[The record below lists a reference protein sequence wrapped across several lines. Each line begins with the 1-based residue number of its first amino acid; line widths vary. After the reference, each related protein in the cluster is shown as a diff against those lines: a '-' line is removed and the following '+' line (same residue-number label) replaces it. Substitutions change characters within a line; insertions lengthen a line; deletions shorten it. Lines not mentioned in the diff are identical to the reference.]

1 MIDVPSAIYVNR
13 TGAEL
18 RAATVE
24 EGQLIALLVER
35 GHDRG
40 VVGDVYK
47 GRVVR
52 IVPGM
57 QAAFLDVGL
66 PRAAFLY
73 VGDLVEQKEPP
84 PPADPTLG
92 EDAAVPDAVA
102 EAITGAFEAVR
113 EARVEVQTLPQAEPQ
128 RRKHPPIQNQLS
140 PGQTLTVQVSKEPLG
155 TKGARV
161 TAQVALP
168 GRYLVYLPHSD
179 HVGVSRRID
188 DEEERDRLRA
198 VVESFKEPGEGMI
211 VRTVCVG
218 RSADEL
224 RLDAELLRDDWRE
237 LRAAERTAAVPS
249 QLYEEPDLVVRIVRD
264 LLSDHVTKLV
274 FDDRGDFDR
283 AQAFAQRHLPRL
295 AERIEIYEDATPV
308 FERTGIEN
316 QIEQAL
322 ARTVR
327 LPSGGSIV
335 IDHTEAL
342 TAIDVNS
349 GRYTGGRNL
358 AEMTLRVNQ
367 EAAEAIVR
375 QLRLRGIGGLIVID
389 FIDMEEP
396 PHRQLLFD
404 TLQKLLERDPAR
416 STVLPIS
423 EFGLVEM
430 TRRRVRENLSVTLLD
445 SCDACMGRARS
456 RSVQTVAYQV
466 LREASRQVRSAKTGR
481 PLQLRIAPSVAG
493 FLETVEAELVE
504 ALGQKVGHDV
514 RIVRDGRLDRE
525 DFAVSFVR
533 SKT

>member
-1 MIDVPSAIYVNR
+1 MTDPSSAIYVNR
-13 TGAEL
+13 TGSEL
-18 RAATVE
+18 RAAIVE
-24 EGQLIALLVER
+24 DGQLVALQVER

-40 VVGDVYK
+40 VVGNVYK

-57 QAAFLDVGL
+57 QAAFLDLGL

-84 PPADPTLG
+84 PPPDPALG
-92 EDAAVPDAVA
+92 EDADVPDAVA
-102 EAITGAFEAVR
+102 EAITSAFEAVR
-113 EARVEVQTLPQAEPQ
+113 EARVEVQTQPEPQ
-128 RRKHPPIQNQLS
+128 PERRKHEPIQKQLS
-140 PGQTLTVQVSKEPLG
+140 PGQVLTVQVSKEPLG

-179 HVGVSRRID
+179 HVGVSRRIE
-188 DEEERDRLRA
+188 DEAERDRLRA
-198 VVESFKEPGEGMI
+198 ICDGFRLPGEGMI

-218 RSADEL
+218 RSEDEL
-224 RLDAELLRDDWRE
+224 RRDAELLREDWRD
-237 LRAAERTAAVPS
+237 LHERGHTAPVPS
-249 QLYEEPDLVVRIVRD
+249 SLYAEPDLVLRIVRD
-264 LLSDHVTKLV
+264 LLTTSVTELV
-274 FDDRGDFDR
+274 LDDRGDFDR
-283 AQAFAQRHLPRL
+283 ARSFAARHLPGFVDRIRL
-295 AERIEIYEDATPV
+295 YEEATPV
-308 FERTGIEN
+308 FEGSGLEA

-322 ARTVR
+322 ARKVR

-358 AEMTLRVNQ
+358 AEMTFKVNL

-375 QLRLRGIGGLIVID
+375 HLRLREIGGLIVID
-389 FIDMEEP
+389 FIDMEELD
-396 PHRQLLFD
+396 HRRLLFER
-404 TLQKLLERDPAR
+404 LQELLQRDPAR

-445 SCDACMGRARS
+445 TCDACSGRSRS
-456 RSVQTVAYQV
+456 RSVETVAYQV
-466 LREASRQVRSAKTGR
+466 LREANRQVRSASVDR
-481 PLQLRIAPSVAG
+481 PLQLRVAPSVAG
-493 FLETVEAELVE
+493 FLEEVEVDSLE
-504 ALGQKVGHDV
+504 ALGRRVGQDV

-533 SKT
+533 SKA